1 MSLTQMPMCP
11 IALIDKIPPIVK
23 SVHYGSG
30 HHCIAVPEGSTT
42 ARTLSM

>member
-1 MSLTQMPMCP
+1 MPTCP

-23 SVHYGSG
+23 PAQYGSG

-42 ARTLSM
+42 AMTLCMQ